1 MESRKWQL
9 ELDDFFRNKEISNK
23 NEQNKLLKESITIWL
38 DYIKEKSNLIL
49 IRSSFDG
56 IEEITIQNDRIWIDD
71 LEISISIDTENKFLI
86 SRSNGSYV
94 AKEDRSSLKLTK
106 REPIQLNV
114 DFDMHLLLQELT
126 KILIQYK

>member
-38 DYIKEKSNLIL
+38 DYIKEKSNLEVRR
-49 IRSSFDG
+49 RSIDG
-56 IEEITIQNDRIWIDD
+56 IEEITIQNGRIWIDD
-71 LEISISIDTENKFLI
+71 LEISISIDTENKFSI
-86 SRSNGSYV
+86 SRSNGSYI
-94 AKEDRSSLKLTK
+94 AKEDRSSLKFTK

-126 KILIQYK
+126 QILIQYK